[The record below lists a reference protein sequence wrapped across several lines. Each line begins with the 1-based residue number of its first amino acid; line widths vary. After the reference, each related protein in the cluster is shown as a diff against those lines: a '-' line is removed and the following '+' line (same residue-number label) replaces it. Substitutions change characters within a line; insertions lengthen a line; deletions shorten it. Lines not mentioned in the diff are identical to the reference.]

1 MAQTY
6 EKMIIIEEI
15 TEPDY
20 RETLMRLIEIGVTP
34 YKIFSNESKEKMDK
48 NEFRKKSSIY
58 CYSKGNVIEEY
69 NKIEIIIF
77 DSEAYKLL
85 SEGLQSKNEIYSNL
99 KILNIKS
106 IINNNKNAL
115 VIYTNSSH
123 RYEIKYYINKNELKK
138 DEKSIHMK

>member
-1 MAQTY
+1 M
-6 EKMIIIEEI
+6 
-15 TEPDY
+15 
-20 RETLMRLIEIGVTP
+20 
-34 YKIFSNESKEKMDK
+34 NK
-48 NEFRKKSSIY
+48 NEFLKKSSIY
-58 CYSKGNVIEEY
+58 CYSKGNFIEEY